1 MKEQK
6 NRMTNE
12 HDYHQV
18 HGYTAPDK
26 EKEQLIKKLGEMIT
40 DRYAVKL
47 THSMQTDD
55 PEYWA
60 LDEVLTKEEAKFMLS
75 FGKTRVN
82 YSVAELAKKNNMTVE
97 QAQKI
102 LDHLVWTGVVELNR
116 ENEDHHLQYNV
127 PIFVPGSAEF
137 MMMQEPLTEKH
148 PNLAT
153 FFNLMTQMPL
163 EGMTPMVPLG
173 GAGIGMHVI
182 PVEKAIETQNQSV
195 SVEHL
200 SHWLNQYDKY
210 SIGLCTC
217 RKQQEMRGEGDGEV
231 PGEFCI
237 GVGDMAEFCVTRN
250 TGRYASYDEV
260 MELLKRS
267 ERHGFVHQITNVD
280 GENKIVG
287 ICNCAPGVC
296 NALRTSQLYNTPN
309 LSRSA
314 YRAHVDQARCV
325 ACGKCV
331 EVCPVG
337 AAKLGQKLCQ
347 KDGTEVTYPKTLLP
361 DAHKWTEDNWNI
373 RYRED
378 AKINCYDSGT
388 APCKAACPAHL
399 AIQGYVK
406 LAGEGRYLD
415 ALKLI
420 KQDNPFPAVCGAICN
435 RRCEDACTR
444 GTIDA
449 PIAID
454 EVKKFIAAQE
464 LLEDQRYIPICE
476 NPEGKMW
483 GPDYKMAV
491 IGAGPAGLTCA
502 YYLRERGYDVTVFEK
517 EDQPGGML
525 VHGIPNFRLEKD
537 ILRAEIDVL
546 RKMGVDFRCGVE
558 VGRDVTVEQL
568 RKEGYK
574 AFYLAIGLQGGRK
587 AGVPGEEADG
597 VQSGVAFLKDVAKGM
612 AADGGSDTVKLA
624 GDVVVIGGGNVAV
637 DVARTAA
644 RCTSGKVTML
654 CLESEKEMPAAQDE
668 VEDAVSEGIEVR
680 NGWGPKEILTEEVK
694 AGDGSVLRRVTG
706 IVFKRCTQ
714 VKDADGRFNP
724 QYDENEIMS
733 IPCTTVLQAIG
744 QAPEWGSLL
753 EGSRV
758 ETGRGGCAVYDPVTF
773 QTGEPDI
780 FVGGDIGHGARFA
793 IDAIADG
800 KKAGESMHR
809 FVHKGQ
815 SLTIGRDLREFKEL
829 DKDNIQIPSYDHA
842 SRQVPGHKPGDPKGT
857 FHDLRKP
864 LTETQIR
871 TEAGRC
877 LGCGATTVDENR
889 CIGCG
894 LCTTRCEFD
903 AIRLERDLP
912 EASRMVRTE
921 DKLPVVGKYA
931 LKREFKILFHKNK
944 PELFM
949 RRGFSKTY
957 E

>member
-1 MKEQK
+1 MEEQK

-12 HDYHQV
+12 RDYKQV

-26 EKEQLIKKLGEMIT
+26 EKEELIKRLGEMIT

-47 THSMQTDD
+47 KHSMQTDD

-82 YSVAELAKKNNMTVE
+82 YTAKELAKKNDMTE
-97 QAQKI
+97 EEAQKI
-102 LDHLVWTGVVELNR
+102 IDHLVWTGVVELNR

-137 MMMQEPLTEKH
+137 MMMQGPLTEQH

-173 GAGIGMHVI
+173 GAGVGMHVI

-200 SHWLNQYDKY
+200 SHWLNKYDKY

-260 MELLKRS
+260 MELLERS

-296 NALRTSQLYNTPN
+296 NAIRTSQLYNTPN

-314 YRAHVDQARCV
+314 YRAHVDRTKCV

-337 AAKLGQKLCQ
+337 AAKLGQKLCR
-347 KDGTEVTYPKTLLP
+347 KDGTETVYPKTLLP

-373 RYRED
+373 HYRED

-388 APCKAACPAHL
+388 APCKSACPAHL
-399 AIQGYVK
+399 AVQGYVK

-444 GTIDA
+444 GTVDE

-454 EVKKFIAAQE
+454 EIKKFIAAQE
-464 LLEDQRYIPICE
+464 LQQEKRYIPVCE

-483 GPDYKMAV
+483 GPDYRMAV

-517 EDQPGGML
+517 ENQVGGML
-525 VHGIPNFRLEKD
+525 VHGIPNFRLEKEV
-537 ILRAEIDVL
+537 LRAEIDVL
-546 RKMGVDFRCGVE
+546 LQMGVEFRCGVE
-558 VGRDVTVEQL
+558 VGKDITIEQL
-568 RKEGYK
+568 RSEGYK

-587 AGVPGEEADG
+587 AGVPGEDAEG
-597 VQSGVAFLKDVAKGM
+597 VQSGVEFLKKVAGGM
-612 AADGGSDTVKLA
+612 NQEGSDSVKLS

-654 CLESEKEMPAAQDE
+654 CLESEEEMPAAQDE
-668 VEDAVSEGIEVR
+668 VEDAVSEGVTVR
-680 NGWGPKEILTEEVK
+680 NGWGPKEILTEEVT
-694 AGDGSVLRRVTG
+694 AEDGRLMRKVTG
-706 IVFKRCTQ
+706 VVFKRCTQ

-724 QYDENEIMS
+724 QYEENETITIS
-733 IPCTTVLQAIG
+733 CQNVLQAIG
-744 QAPEWGSLL
+744 QSAEWGKLL

-758 ETGRGGCAVYDPVTF
+758 ETGRGGLALCDPVTF

-780 FVGGDIGHGARFA
+780 FAGGDIGHGARFA

-800 KKAGESMHR
+800 KKASESMHR

-842 SRQVPGHKPGDPKGT
+842 SRQVVGHKAGDPKGT
-857 FHDLRKP
+857 FHDLREP
-864 LTETQIR
+864 FTEEQIR

-903 AIRLERDLP
+903 AIHLERDLP
-912 EASRMVRTE
+912 EASNMVRTE
-921 DKLPVVGKYA
+921 DKLPAVAKYA
-931 LKREFKILFHKNK
+931 LKRQFKILFHKGKN
-944 PELFM
+944 PE
-949 RRGFSKTY
+949 
-957 E
+957 